1 MWQAVITFAD
11 LATLY
16 LFYVATSEEAV
27 VKYKLTPLAR
37 LVGYGVAGCDNIADR
52 ATFYLFYVATSEEAV
67 VKYKLTP
74 LARLVGY
81 GVAGCDNIC

>member
-1 MWQAVITFAD
+1 MITFAD

-16 LFYVATSEEAV
+16 LFYVASEEAV
-27 VKYKLTPLAR
+27 LKYKLTPRCSVITFAN
-37 LVGYGVAGCDNIADR
+37 C

>member
-1 MWQAVITFAD
+1 M
-11 LATLY
+11 L
-16 LFYVATSEEAV
+16 
-27 VKYKLTPLAR
+27 KYKLTPR
-37 LVGYGVAGCDNIADR
+37 CSVITFADR
-52 ATFYLFYVATSEEAV
+52 ATFYLFYVATSKEAV

>member
-1 MWQAVITFAD
+1 MWRAVITF
-11 LATLY
+11 
-16 LFYVATSEEAV
+16 
-27 VKYKLTPLAR
+27 
-37 LVGYGVAGCDNIADR
+37 ADR
-52 ATFYLFYVATSEEAV
+52 ATFYLFYVATSEEAE